1 MDQLPEEVAA
11 SLSLLVR
18 VLWSGSVLADCRFYQ
33 GGIGMRLFVEVDLIP

>member
-18 VLWSGSVLADCRFYQ
+18 VWSGSVLADCRFYQ